1 MWFPFPPLV
10 TYREKGLKSLQSSTD
25 MPHSEALGFCL
36 YLWFSI
42 PILPVHSLTLC
53 PAQPMHCTYIWWNSI
68 TDQLFS
74 SQCQKVYLVC
84 KTTKPNTLLYAAWNS
99 AAVFT
104 SLPRNHRNIYHCM
117 VTLYLS
123 HTSPGILE
131 RTVLQTSAH
140 LKYLWGI
147 QHVVAALNWF
157 LTRKE
162 NTFFNHSVEMFSLW
176 ANFRNIHRPI
186 LRLVFLRARD
196 RKVATCLNK
205 RSLST
210 SSRVQYKLLSKK
222 QFENRAVKAL
232 TVI

>member
-1 MWFPFPPLV
+1 
-10 TYREKGLKSLQSSTD
+10 
-25 MPHSEALGFCL
+25 
-36 YLWFSI
+36 
-42 PILPVHSLTLC
+42 
-53 PAQPMHCTYIWWNSI
+53 
-68 TDQLFS
+68 
-74 SQCQKVYLVC
+74 
-84 KTTKPNTLLYAAWNS
+84 
-99 AAVFT
+99 
-104 SLPRNHRNIYHCM
+104 M

-186 LRLVFLRARD
+186 LRLVFLRAKD